1 MGGSDAPALSD
12 SDAKLVEDL
21 LAGSHRALA
30 RVITRIENRAAGY
43 RGIVAALH
51 EHTGGADV
59 IGITG
64 APGAGKSTLVD
75 KLAAAYRDRGDTVGV
90 VAVDPPRR
98 TPAERYSATGSEWRR
113 TSATWTCSSGR

>member
-43 RGIVAALH
+43 RGIVAA
-51 EHTGGADV
+51 
-59 IGITG
+59 
-64 APGAGKSTLVD
+64 STSTP
-75 KLAAAYRDRGDTVGV
+75 AAA
-90 VAVDPPRR
+90 R
-98 TPAERYSATGSEWRR
+98 T
-113 TSATWTCSSGR
+113 